1 MLYKLNGERFE
12 AEAPAASR
20 INTQPCD
27 ECEQI
32 LDGYHTSRQY
42 LASPICTT
50 IDGDTTVGIELELEF
65 SEVQQNKAIPQIETV
80 FANAGIS
87 DDKFHIERDGSLDNG
102 FEVVM
107 SYGHLN
113 GYKTLMEK
121 ILADN
126 IFEQVEF
133 IKAGLH
139 INVGIPRDAYLMDF
153 NFHALATMLV
163 CDNGGNS
170 DRVDA
175 IMGHIGMRTNNNQYC
190 PLVNMSDLKIAYM
203 TQNLPFFTGARR
215 AYNTRGRNRD
225 VIEWRLFAATVDI
238 DEMKLRLEMADCMG
252 NFCHQFAP
260 HSGIVYGAEGEPIN
274 ILEYPPDGHL
284 RELREQAETINNN
297 ALFDGDSH
305 AFKLWL
311 TNADRETVWKEL
323 VKFAKDNAGRYP
335 NLLNVQQFVNLV

>member
-20 INTQPCD
+20 INIQPCD
-27 ECEQI
+27 DCEQT

-42 LASPICTT
+42 LTSPICTA
-50 IDGDTTVGIELELEF
+50 IHDDTTVGIELELEF
-65 SEVQQNKAIPQIETV
+65 SEVQRDKAIPQIETV

-87 DDKFHIERDGSLDNG
+87 DDKFHIERDGSLNNG

-133 IKAGLH
+133 DNAGLH
-139 INVGIPRDAYLMDF
+139 INVGIPRNAYLLDF

-163 CDNGGNS
+163 CDNDENY
-170 DRVDA
+170 DRVEA
-175 IMGHIGMRTNNNQYC
+175 IMEHIGMRTNNNQYC
-190 PLVNMSDLKIAYM
+190 PLVCMCDIKTAYASKHL
-203 TQNLPFFTGARR
+203 QFFVGSRK
-215 AYNTRGRNRD
+215 AYNTRGCNRK

-260 HSGIVYGAEGEPIN
+260 HSGIISGDGVGLSD
-274 ILEYPPDGHL
+274 ILEHSSEGHL

-297 ALFDGDSH
+297 ALFDGDNH

-311 TNADRETVWKEL
+311 LDADRETVWKEL
-323 VKFAKDNAGRYP
+323 VKFAKDNAERYP
-335 NLLNVQQFVNLV
+335 NLLNVQQFVDLV